1 MSPEQPSLPPQT
13 ASARR
18 TKPGLVIGIAA
29 VVVLALVIGGFVWM
43 VQANATAAV
52 RDVFIILMAL
62 VSLFIVVMLAAL
74 VYQIAALTRMLR
86 EEIKPLLDNAH
97 DTMNTA
103 RGTTLFVSDHVVR
116 PVIGAAGALAGL
128 ARIASLIGDLR
139 RLRR

>member
-1 MSPEQPSLPPQT
+1 
-13 ASARR
+13 
-18 TKPGLVIGIAA
+18 VIGIAA